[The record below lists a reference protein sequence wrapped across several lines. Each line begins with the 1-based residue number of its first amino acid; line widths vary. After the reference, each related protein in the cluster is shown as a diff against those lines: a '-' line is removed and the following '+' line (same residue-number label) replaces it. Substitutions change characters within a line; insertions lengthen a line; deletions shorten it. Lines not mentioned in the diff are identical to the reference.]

1 MFIFMRSLNEYIR
14 EITTHPIVEYDYL
27 DECILNQLN
36 IYYNFNLLT
45 ITESMI
51 LESKGSFPGQSDIVD
66 CILKEL
72 KNFNDTNI
80 IKINNTIIDEIYI
93 HFKKKKNIGFECEYV
108 TDNNKYDDY
117 NIVRWDNEN
126 KRYRF
131 AEINIVNYTNN
142 DDLEELLYHETQH
155 LWDDYQ
161 LMIHQNIPLANK
173 VKNSLDHKFS
183 KLNIDDTLKQILYYV
198 NDYEISAY
206 ISQMNGMFHDKKFDN
221 IQDAF
226 DDIIY
231 PSSVYKNYKWIYYA
245 LYNDKYMNKLL
256 DIGIKKSE
264 ITKMKKLIKVKF
276 NKIINHAYHICGEHT
291 TQRLNNGSILNKNH
305 KILNNSKMENILKNT

>member
-1 MFIFMRSLNEYIR
+1 M
-14 EITTHPIVEYDYL
+14 
-27 DECILNQLN
+27 
-36 IYYNFNLLT
+36 
-45 ITESMI
+45 
-51 LESKGSFPGQSDIVD
+51 GSSDITLTAKWNDPDVD
-66 CILKEL
+66 E
-72 KNFNDTNI
+72 
-80 IKINNTIIDEIYI
+80 
-93 HFKKKKNIGFECEYV
+93 
-108 TDNNKYDDY
+108 
-117 NIVRWDNEN
+117 
-126 KRYRF
+126 
-131 AEINIVNYTNN
+131 EINKGNVARI
-142 DDLEELLYHETQH
+142 
-155 LWDDYQ
+155 
-161 LMIHQNIPLANK
+161 NK
-173 VKNSLDHKFS
+173 V
-183 KLNIDDTLKQILYYV
+183 YY
-198 NDYEISAY
+198 
-206 ISQMNGMFHDKKFDN
+206 HT